1 MEDIVPVHLK
11 ESNPLKAKLL
21 PLILTFAVIAA
32 DQLTKYLI
40 VRTVPAYTI
49 GADFFNG
56 ILRIIHVHN
65 PGVAFSIGVGL
76 PLPVRRIAFAVVPLI
91 VLAVIMVLY
100 FKSNDFTRF
109 QRWAVC
115 GIVGGGLGNLIDR
128 FFRPEGVIDF
138 IDVKFFGIFGYDRWP
153 TFNVADMAVVICGI
167 LLFISFFTAGIIP
180 VNGRK
185 IKIKD
190 SEQEELHD

>member
-1 MEDIVPVHLK
+1 MEEIVPVHLK
-11 ESNPLKAKLL
+11 ESDSLKVKFL
-21 PLILTFAVIAA
+21 PLLLTFAVIIA
-32 DQLTKYLI
+32 DQLVKYI
-40 VRTVPAYTI
+40 VVRSIPPYTI

-76 PLPVRRIAFAVVPLI
+76 PPPVRRIAFAVVPLI
-91 VLAVIMVLY
+91 VLAVIMALY

-109 QRWAVC
+109 QRWTVC

-128 FFRPEGVIDF
+128 FFRPEGAIDF

-153 TFNVADMAVVICGI
+153 TFNIADTAVVICGI
-167 LLFISFFTAGIIP
+167 LLFISFIASGIVP
-180 VNGRK
+180 VNGCK
-185 IKIKD
+185 VKIKD
-190 SEQEELHD
+190 SEREESHD